1 MLVGKVETKEQK
13 EGMLRSLRG
22 VDLNTSGYLLG
33 SADWS
38 QRKESAKLY
47 ISLILQ
53 VKKHF
58 RNKLEEGE

>member
-1 MLVGKVETKEQK
+1 MLVGKVETKEHK
-13 EGMLRSLRG
+13 EGILRSLKG
-22 VDLNTSGYLLG
+22 VSLDTSGYLLG
-33 SADWS
+33 SADWG